1 MTLAEANVLFKSS
14 GVDNVNRA
22 IESVGNKLDST
33 AKKADNAA
41 FSIKNIAVG
50 NVVGNIIER
59 LGQGVFNLGQDI
71 LQMGMNFQTTN
82 AQFEAL
88 GMNANKTREFISKVA
103 AASTLTT
110 KELTGLA
117 TSLQLSGFNIN
128 RVLPAFAKLADLAG
142 KDQDK
147 LQGMVRLL
155 NVLKTGARPDQELLQ
170 SLKLPTLLSD
180 AGLKFDKGK
189 LVGDIDDALESVI
202 KVIESKT
209 KGVSGAMNKTF
220 EASFSSLV
228 DQFDRIKETL
238 GVKILDW
245 MKPWVDALTK
255 VLSAMTSGGVWE
267 RTLNQFFQLGYKSNQ
282 ELVAGITSREGM
294 NKIINFV
301 GDITAYIAFI
311 PERLKNLFDNIIPI
325 VKDALDKLAEE
336 PRIKGMLVT
345 LEAIGK
351 AAGKQEKGTS
361 VYDAVKA
368 LYKEGSLPFDTIS
381 GNYQALDPETRRLI
395 ENQRKYMDFQKK
407 QGRGTKTY
415 EDRDADITARARKFA
430 EQNKMIMRGIVFGTG
445 TDNADTG
452 GKIRLPGDKLPPK
465 DDDKTGKSKT
475 KKAVEKQASLLEL
488 IVQNT
493 QKANELTLRNLTYG
507 GGELAAQGLSAVER
521 SGFRGVSSPQISAS
535 NDIVRGVEKIVRA
548 YNNSNNLNF
557 SFRRS

>member
-1 MTLAEANVLFKSS
+1 MTLAEANVKFSSTGADQVKATADGIGKS
-14 GVDNVNRA
+14 
-22 IESVGNKLDST
+22 LDSV
-33 AKKADNAA
+33 AKKADNAGL
-41 FSIKNIAVG
+41 SIKNIAA
-50 NVVGNIIER
+50 GNIVSNIIQR
-59 LGQGVFNLGQDI
+59 LADGAFDLGKNI
-71 LQMGMNFQTTN
+71 LEMGMSFQTTN

-88 GMNANKTREFISKVA
+88 GMNANTTREFITKVA

-110 KELTGLA
+110 KELTNLA
-117 TSLQLSGFNIN
+117 TSIQLSGFNIY

-170 SLKLPTLLSD
+170 SLKMPTLLSD

-189 LVGDIDDALESVI
+189 LVGDVDAALEAVI

-220 EASFSSLV
+220 EASFSSLI
-228 DQFDRIKETL
+228 DQFDKIKESL

-245 MKPWVDALTK
+245 AKPWVDALTK

-267 RTLNQFFQLGYKSNQ
+267 RTLNQFFSLGYKSNE
-282 ELVAGITSREGM
+282 ELIKGITSKEGM
-294 NKIINFV
+294 NKIINFI
-301 GDITAYIAFI
+301 GDLTAYIAFI

-325 VKDALDKLAEE
+325 VKDALDKLAED

-345 LEAIGK
+345 LEAVGK

-368 LYKEGSLPFDTIS
+368 LFKEGSLPFDTIS

-407 QGRGTKTY
+407 QGRGTKTF
-415 EDRDADITARARKFA
+415 EDTDLDIAARTRKLA
-430 EQNKMIMRGIVFGTG
+430 EQNKMTMRGIVFGTG
-445 TDNADTG
+445 TSAIESNQR
-452 GKIRLPGDKLPPK
+452 IRLPGDKIPPK
-465 DDDKTGKSKT
+465 DDSSGKDKDKKKT
-475 KKAVEKQASLLEL
+475 EKQTSLLEL
-488 IVQNT
+488 ISQNT
-493 QKANELTLRNLTYG
+493 QKANELTLRNMTYG
-507 GGELAAQGLSAVER
+507 GGQLAASGISAVQMANYKSVGSPR
-521 SGFRGVSSPQISAS
+521 INATNDISRGVKKEINATT
-535 NDIVRGVEKIVRA
+535 
-548 YNNSNNLNF
+548 NSNFLNF
-557 SFRRS
+557 SARRS

>member
-1 MTLAEANVLFKSS
+1 MTLAEANVKFSSTGADQVKAAADGVGKS
-14 GVDNVNRA
+14 
-22 IESVGNKLDST
+22 LDSV
-33 AKKADNAA
+33 AKKADNAG
-41 FSIKNIAVG
+41 FSIKNIAA
-50 NVVGNIIER
+50 GNIVSTILTR
-59 LGQGVFNLGQDI
+59 LADGAFNLGQEI
-71 LQMGMNFQTTN
+71 LQMGMSFQTTN

-88 GMNANKTREFISKVA
+88 GMNANATRDFITKVA

-117 TSLQLSGFNIN
+117 TSVQLSGFNIY

-170 SLKLPTLLSD
+170 SLKMPTLLSD

-189 LVGDIDDALESVI
+189 LVGDIDAALEAVI

-220 EASFSSLV
+220 EASFSSLI
-228 DQFDRIKETL
+228 DQFDKIKESL

-245 MKPWVDALTK
+245 AKPWVDALTK

-267 RTLNQFFQLGYKSNQ
+267 RTLNQFFSLGYKSNE
-282 ELVAGITSREGM
+282 ELIKGITSKEGM
-294 NKIINFV
+294 NKIINFI
-301 GDITAYIAFI
+301 GDLTAYIAFI

-325 VKDALDKLAEE
+325 VKDALDKLAED

-345 LEAIGK
+345 LEAVGK

-368 LYKEGSLPFDTIS
+368 LFKEGSLPFDTIS

-407 QGRGTKTY
+407 QGRGTKTF
-415 EDRDADITARARKFA
+415 EDTDLDIAARTRKLA
-430 EQNKMIMRGIVFGTG
+430 EQNKMTMRGIVFGTG
-445 TDNADTG
+445 TSAIESNQR
-452 GKIRLPGDKLPPK
+452 IRLPGDKLPPK
-465 DDDKTGKSKT
+465 DDSSGKDKDKKKT
-475 KKAVEKQASLLEL
+475 EKQTSLLEL
-488 IVQNT
+488 ISQNT
-493 QKANELTLRNLTYG
+493 QKANELTLRNMTYG
-507 GGELAAQGLSAVER
+507 GGQLAASGISAVQMANYKSVGSPR
-521 SGFRGVSSPQISAS
+521 INATNDISRGVKKEINATT
-535 NDIVRGVEKIVRA
+535 
-548 YNNSNNLNF
+548 NSNFLNF
-557 SFRRS
+557 SARRS